1 MRILIEVQMHT
12 RQNMFYLGSQF
23 CQHMCRGKLKKGK
36 CLTVA
41 SAAMAAWA
49 GTVTLTGSRVGL
61 TGNNELRG
69 FYPNSDLNVHN
80 DTS

>member
-1 MRILIEVQMHT
+1 MSHDDAYFDRGPDAYTSEHVLFGISVLSAHVQ
-12 RQNMFYLGSQF
+12 RQI
-23 CQHMCRGKLKKGK
+23 KKRQM
-36 CLTVA
+36 
-41 SAAMAAWA
+41 SAMAAWA